1 MDALP
6 CFKNSQFLR
15 VARLG
20 NYEQC
25 VQLCRHPILNRIRV
39 TNPGTDSTFEYLMNF
54 KRDLNLLEKSDK
66 FSKIPSWP
74 DLHRSEFSWD
84 HLYARH

>member
-1 MDALP
+1 M
-6 CFKNSQFLR
+6 NNFL
-15 VARLG
+15 
-20 NYEQC
+20 N
-25 VQLCRHPILNRIRV
+25 CRHPILNTIRV
-39 TNPGTDSTFEYLMNF
+39 KNLGKNLTFESLMNF

-66 FSKIPSWP
+66 FSKIPSGP